1 MYVLCRVH
9 VKIAE
14 RVSIAADKDSGLQN
28 MEILGMMNLRVS
40 EGEFNKITL
49 AFGNNE
55 ERGIQFQVRWEG
67 EGGREERR

>member
-1 MYVLCRVH
+1 MCRVH

-28 MEILGMMNLRVS
+28 MEVLGVMNLRVS
-40 EGEFNKITL
+40 EGEFSKITM

-55 ERGIQFQVRWEG
+55 ERGVQFQVRG
-67 EGGREERR
+67 EGRKRD